1 MPRYR
6 CQMTREN
13 ANTNP
18 SDVISNT
25 FYLDKTSIPGQG
37 GADEL
42 ALATDA
48 VNLWK
53 ANTTPINDYPTY
65 RCKIYDMADAKPRP
79 VIAEYSSSTVGGSDS
94 GPQEVA
100 LCLSFYAGR
109 NIPRRR
115 GRLYIGPFFAGEMA
129 GRPSLTQQN
138 RLIAIGNGL
147 AALGG
152 VDVAWVI
159 YSPTDNTYRAVTN
172 TWVDN
177 AWDTQR
183 SRGIAPT
190 GRVTASP
197 GS

>member
-6 CQMTREN
+6 VQVTREN

-18 SDVISNT
+18 SDVVSNT
-25 FYLDKTSIPGQG
+25 FYIDKTSIPAQG
-37 GADEL
+37 GADEQKL
-42 ALATDA
+42 ADDTRAIWQTRLPAIA
-48 VNLWK
+48 
-53 ANTTPINDYPTY
+53 DYPQT
-65 RCKIYDMADAKPRP
+65 RVRIYDMADLKPRP
-79 VIAEYSSSTVGGSDS
+79 VLAQSIGSVVGGSNS

-115 GRLYIGPFFAGEMA
+115 GRMYMGPWFSGGMA
-129 GRPSLTQQN
+129 GRPTDAQMASL
-138 RLIAIGNGL
+138 LGIASDL

-159 YSPTDNTYRAVTN
+159 HSPTDNAFRGVTN
-172 TWVDN
+172 AWVDN

-183 SRGIAPT
+183 SRGLDPT
-190 GRVTASP
+190 ARQTRATGD
-197 GS
+197 

>member
-1 MPRYR
+1 MPFYR

-18 SDVISNT
+18 SDVVSNT
-25 FYLDKTSIPGQG
+25 FYLNKTTIPGQG

-48 VNLWK
+48 VNAWI
-53 ANTTPINDYPTY
+53 ARTTPISDYPTY
-65 RCKIYDMADAKPRP
+65 RCKIYDMADLKPRP
-79 VIAEYSSSTVGGSDS
+79 VVAEYSASTVGGSAS

-109 NIPRRR
+109 NLPRRR
-115 GRLYIGPFFAGEMA
+115 GRLYLGPFFAGEMA

-138 RLIAIGNGL
+138 RLLDL
-147 AALGG
+147 ASDLANLGG
-152 VDVAWVI
+152 ADVSWRV
-159 YSPTDNTYRAVTN
+159 YSPTDGGNYPVSNA
-172 TWVDN
+172 WVDN

-183 SRGIAPT
+183 SRGLAPT
-190 GRVTASP
+190 GRVLRAT